1 MNFQLAVSAIRA
13 ELMGEFET
21 RDEAQ
26 LFFDNLPKSCRA
38 RVQNWRGNRGLV
50 VIEVKTFTGDIRNIV
65 PNPTGISRMK
75 KAIAIA
81 LSMGYEINTVQRVR
95 SDYTDNEARKLLE
108 F

>member
-1 MNFQLAVSAIRA
+1 MNFQLTVNAICA

-38 RVQNWRGNRGLV
+38 RVQNWRGDGGLV
-50 VIEVKTFTGDIRNIV
+50 WISICNTSS
-65 PNPTGISRMK
+65 NPTGIRRMET
-75 KAIAIA
+75 ALAVA
-81 LSMGYEINTVQRVR
+81 LSMGYEINIVQRFR
-95 SDYTDNEARKLLE
+95 DDYADNEIRKLLE